1 MPITEIAAF
10 KARYSD
16 ALLGIVLIVLGVV
29 GGFSEFLAERYRRRY
44 RLIVAGFA
52 VTFGTLNLTIQQRG
66 SNQLL
71 EKIDRYGTAVSW
83 QTAEATM
90 EVEGGEERKRA
101 EYSLIVKIIPRDHQ
115 LVRHL
120 NVQFRRGHASVEPDY
135 IDDAS
140 AHWLFYMMQDSTGT
154 VDVNRERDSGID
166 TYYFFGHFEEE
177 TNLVVLHP
185 ERALYRPSLYPS
197 LRDLEDKY
205 IVVRIFAAGARR
217 PMFTDVRLKFESA
230 SGLHLLGML
239 PAQLQWSSAS
249 PGTRTVITS
258 PERYIGGLVHSG
270 HFLSVLR

>member
-1 MPITEIAAF
+1 M
-10 KARYSD
+10 
-16 ALLGIVLIVLGVV
+16 LLGIVLIVLGVV

-52 VTFGTLNLTIQQRG
+52 VAFGTLNLTIQQRG
-66 SNQLL
+66 SNQLI

-83 QTAEATM
+83 QAAEATM

-205 IVVRIFAAGARR
+205 IVVRIFAAGASR

-230 SGLHLLGML
+230 SGLHLLGMF
-239 PAQLQWSSAS
+239 PTQLQWSAAS